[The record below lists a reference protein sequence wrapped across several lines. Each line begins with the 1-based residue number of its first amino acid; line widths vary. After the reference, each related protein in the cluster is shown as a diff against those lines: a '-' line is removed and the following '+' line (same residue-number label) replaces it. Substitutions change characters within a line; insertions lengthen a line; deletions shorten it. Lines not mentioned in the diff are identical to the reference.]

1 MLTVQDFNTHIYPEL
16 IEAIERQEEEAPKL
30 ETAIKAATIQAKG
43 YLSRFDIQ
51 TLFGAE
57 GDERDEFLL
66 KLLKDMAI
74 WNFIIIANPNIN
86 TEFHRVLY
94 EDAIKELGK
103 IQAGKVV
110 PFGWPP
116 AVNPESDSTF
126 FHVKSNPRRGTSY

>member
-1 MLTVQDFNTHIYPEL
+1 MLTVQDFHTHIYPEL

-30 ETAIKAATIQAKG
+30 ETAIKAAEIQAKG
-43 YLSRFDIQ
+43 YLSRFDIPA
-51 TLFGAE
+51 LFGTTGE
-57 GDERDEFLL
+57 ERDGFLL

-103 IQAGKVV
+103 IQAGKLV
-110 PFGWPP
+110 PYGWPP
-116 AVNPESDSTF
+116 AVDPETNSTY
-126 FHVKSNPRRGTSY
+126 FHFKSNPRRGTSY

>member
-1 MLTVQDFNTHIYPEL
+1 MLTTEDLKTHIYPEI
-16 IEAIERQEEEAPKL
+16 IEAIERSEFSSDKL
-30 ETAIKAATIQAKG
+30 QTAIKAATIQAKG
-43 YLSRFDIQ
+43 YLSRFDIPE
-51 TLFGAE
+51 LFSAQ

-94 EDAIKELGK
+94 EDAVRDLEK
-103 IQAGKVV
+103 IQSGKFV
-110 PFGWPP
+110 PYGWPP
-116 AVNPESDSTF
+116 AVSPAADSTF